1 MHRIINSETGDCL
14 GVTDSPVFVRPHENG
29 CFVLCPEPEA
39 QGISF
44 AGTVY
49 QLQDRPSMGGTEVVV
64 MLEAMD
70 AGAALADIQ
79 QTAAD
84 NDAMNVDHELRLT
97 MLEMGLADPGESI

>member
-14 GVTDSPVFVRPHENG
+14 GVTDSPVFVKPHENG
-29 CFVLCPEPEA
+29 CFVPCPEPEA

-70 AGAALADIQ
+70 AGAALADVQ

>member
-70 AGAALADIQ
+70 AGAELAAVQ

>member
-70 AGAALADIQ
+70 AGAALADVQ